1 MSYTD
6 TIAAISTPPGA
17 GAIGIIRVS
26 GDNSFSIA
34 TKVLRRNGS
43 LLSKEEV
50 FQSPRKALYLEFFDP
65 IHSRTIDKMIALFFL
80 SPHSYTGEDM
90 LELHFHGNPI
100 LLKEAL
106 TVLLEV
112 GARPAEPGE
121 FTKRALWNGKIH
133 LPEAEAL
140 GRLIQARSSFEL
152 QLARKNYF
160 GELSRLSSRL
170 RSQLIG
176 IKAEWE
182 AEIDFSTEDLTFE
195 SREERL
201 NKIQKII
208 ELTKNLLES
217 SKRAEQY
224 LQKFKIVI
232 LGEPNAGKSSLMNLL
247 LGRERAIISPIPGT
261 TRDYITDEITLAGI
275 PIQLVDTAGVRE
287 TLDSIEKEG
296 IQRTLLEAK
305 KANLKI
311 FLIDCS
317 GDQNWT
323 EFIQRNKELL
333 DNSFIVF
340 NKNDKKSNEFSIDL
354 WNKEFPTN
362 KKIFISCKTKEGIP
376 ELIQAIEELLSLN
389 QNADDY
395 NMLEERQKYH
405 FQKMLESLEKAVI
418 LIQTNAPPEIVA
430 EELNESIREVSSVMG
445 EITTEEILGR
455 IFSVFCVGK

>member
-6 TIAAISTPPGA
+6 TIAAISTPPGT

-34 TKVLRRNGS
+34 TKVLRRNGA
-43 LLSKEEV
+43 LLSMEEV

-201 NKIQKII
+201 NQIQKII

-354 WNKEFPTN
+354 WNKEFPNN

-376 ELIQAIEELLSLN
+376 ELIQAVEELLSLN

-418 LIQTNAPPEIVA
+418 LIQSNAPPEIVA